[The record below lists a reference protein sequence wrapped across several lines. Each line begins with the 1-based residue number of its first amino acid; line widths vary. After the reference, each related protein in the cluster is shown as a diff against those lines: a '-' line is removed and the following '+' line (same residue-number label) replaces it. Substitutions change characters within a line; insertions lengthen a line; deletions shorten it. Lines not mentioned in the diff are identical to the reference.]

1 MNAVLKCLHLPVLVM
16 LLTVTVAACGSGQSQ
31 PAETPAG
38 EQQTDSGEKT
48 SPATTAAPTTTA
60 STAAVIRDG
69 LSAPG
74 YMTFAINVHDTVHVD
89 ESADTI
95 LRLIGIFEKY
105 GVRGDFYLTAPMVSL
120 YAERRPEVIER
131 LRDSN
136 MTISYHV
143 RPPHPLYNGFDDGL
157 KNMDDAALAAAITDY
172 ETYRLVLATGGLLY
186 DQPGGYAYVASV
198 FGRDPVVASAPSGD
212 RRIKTAAEKVYAGLG
227 AQATV
232 LYHEEGTDTKQ
243 PFEWVEGL
251 LIRPSDFSVTRW
263 GETGREG
270 KEPFWWNMLSTAK
283 AAEYDP
289 TAYLQ
294 SQLSAWQAKN
304 TGRSPFITAL
314 IHENNFYRQGAEAWT
329 PFYYADTGKK
339 QPLSPPFDLNA
350 SDPSKPRSRAE
361 QDAIWAAYEEMV
373 AWAAANL
380 RVATSEDIVA
390 LAEVTGR

>member
-1 MNAVLKCLHLPVLVM
+1 MKVVLKCLCLPGLVM
-16 LLTVTVAACGSGQSQ
+16 LLAVTAAACGSGQSQ
-31 PAETPAG
+31 PAGTPAG
-38 EQQTDSGEKT
+38 EQQADTGEEIP
-48 SPATTAAPTTTA
+48 PATTAAATTTA

-74 YMTFAINVHDTVHVD
+74 YMTFVINVHDTVHVD

-95 LRLIGIFEKY
+95 LRLIGIYEKY

-143 RPPHPLYNGFDDGL
+143 RPPHPLYNGFDAGL
-157 KNMDDAALAAAITDY
+157 KSLDDAALAAAITDY
-172 ETYRLVLATGGLLY
+172 ENYRLDLATGGLLR

-198 FGRDPVVASAPSGD
+198 FGRDPVVASAPNSD
-212 RRIKTAAEKVYAGLG
+212 RRLWSAAEKVYAGLG
-227 AQATV
+227 AHATV
-232 LYHEEGTDTKQ
+232 LYHEEGTDPKQ

-263 GETGREG
+263 GEPGREG
-270 KEPFWWNMLSTAK
+270 KEPFWWNMLSTSK
-283 AAEYDP
+283 AAEYNP

-294 SQLSAWQAKN
+294 GQLADWQTKN

-329 PFYYADTGKK
+329 SIYYADTGKK
-339 QPLSPPFDLNA
+339 QPLTPPYDLNA
-350 SDPSKPRSRAE
+350 SDPSKPRSQAE

-390 LAEVTGR
+390 LAGGSR